1 MPWVSVP
8 VAVEGA
14 QWSWGQFGDFS
25 AGRMDLVA
33 NRWPLVTLGPPMWT
47 GEGRAG
53 ACSSWFSSCTD
64 GTFRWGE
71 TPDFCSR
78 AGVLGFTWGPAAPRV
93 RAPSSASPRLRCL
106 KKIIIKKKC
115 VPLQSHTLPPNPALQ
130 QRFWVAQDLQLLP
143 GAESTGERR
152 WSRGSPSRRGE
163 PAGVGA
169 SFFLPNHPVSS

>member
-53 ACSSWFSSCTD
+53 ACSSWFSSCTKT
-64 GTFRWGE
+64 GRSGGVRPRFLLQGRSSG
-71 TPDFCSR
+71 FHLG
-78 AGVLGFTWGPAAPRV
+78 AG
-93 RAPSSASPRLRCL
+93 S
-106 KKIIIKKKC
+106 
-115 VPLQSHTLPPNPALQ
+115 
-130 QRFWVAQDLQLLP
+130 
-143 GAESTGERR
+143 
-152 WSRGSPSRRGE
+152 SPS
-163 PAGVGA
+163 ACT
-169 SFFLPNHPVSS
+169 FLRQPSAAVP